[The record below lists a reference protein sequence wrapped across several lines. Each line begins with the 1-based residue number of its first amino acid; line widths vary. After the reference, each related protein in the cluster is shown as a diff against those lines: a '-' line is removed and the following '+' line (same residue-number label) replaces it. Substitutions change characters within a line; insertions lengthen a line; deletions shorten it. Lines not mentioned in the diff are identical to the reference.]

1 MPLPKAATVSQ
12 PEIRL
17 ALQALSDTPRLI
29 AQVARGRGDREF
41 HRQPAPD
48 AWSARDI
55 LAHLRACAEVWGR

>member
-17 ALQALSDTPRLI
+17 ALQALADTPRLI
-29 AQVARGRGDREF
+29 AQVARGRGDREL